1 MRSTVASAIDQSI
14 SKIYAKMSE
23 TKSLLATILV
33 REGVLLV
40 HNRDFLVL
48 EQRDR
53 DFRHIGGVVL
63 GEGFVQPNELPLDPP
78 LGHESSYP
86 GAALG
91 VRTLIYVVCTY
102 RKSSNYSAQKNQF

>member
-1 MRSTVASAIDQSI
+1 MCAEFLDHAHFSENHAHLRVRSTVASAIDQSI

-23 TKSLLATILV
+23 TKSLLATILG

-53 DFRHIGGVVL
+53 DF
-63 GEGFVQPNELPLDPP
+63 
-78 LGHESSYP
+78 
-86 GAALG
+86 
-91 VRTLIYVVCTY
+91 
-102 RKSSNYSAQKNQF
+102 

>member
-1 MRSTVASAIDQSI
+1 MRSTVASVIDQLI

-40 HNRDFLVL
+40 QNRDFLVL

-53 DFRHIGGVVL
+53 DFRHFGGVVL
-63 GEGFVQPNELPLDPP
+63 GEGGFVRIKRTT
-78 LGHESSYP
+78 P
-86 GAALG
+86 GSATGVVALSL
-91 VRTLIYVVCTY
+91 VPRL
-102 RKSSNYSAQKNQF
+102 SP

>member
-1 MRSTVASAIDQSI
+1 MRSTVALAIEQSI

-23 TKSLLATILV
+23 TKSLLATILI

-40 HNRDFLVL
+40 QNRDFLVL

-63 GEGFVQPNELPLDPP
+63 GGGGGGFVRTKRTTPGSATGAEFGKITKI
-78 LGHESSYP
+78 LG
-86 GAALG
+86 
-91 VRTLIYVVCTY
+91 
-102 RKSSNYSAQKNQF
+102 YSAHTAAIVV

>member
-1 MRSTVASAIDQSI
+1 MRGVLLVVRARIFGPRPLSGEPRPFAYAFNRVASAIDQSI

-23 TKSLLATILV
+23 TKSLLTTILV

-63 GEGFVQPNELPLDPP
+63 GER
-78 LGHESSYP
+78 
-86 GAALG
+86 G
-91 VRTLIYVVCTY
+91 VRPNQTNYPWIRHCSTY
-102 RKSSNYSAQKNQF
+102 IT

>member
-23 TKSLLATILV
+23 TKSLLATVLV

-40 HNRDFLVL
+40 QNRDFLVL

-63 GEGFVQPNELPLDPP
+63 GERGGSSEPNELPLDPP
-78 LGHESSYP
+78 LLSVLS
-86 GAALG
+86 
-91 VRTLIYVVCTY
+91 
-102 RKSSNYSAQKNQF
+102 

>member
-1 MRSTVASAIDQSI
+1 MRSTIASAIDQSI

-23 TKSLLATILV
+23 TKSLHVLATILV

-53 DFRHIGGVVL
+53 DFRRIGGVVL
-63 GEGFVQPNELPLDPP
+63 GER
-78 LGHESSYP
+78 
-86 GAALG
+86 G
-91 VRTLIYVVCTY
+91 VRPNQMNYPWIRHWVFTY
-102 RKSSNYSAQKNQF
+102 NIKQ